1 MRTVSTAKHVLNELP
16 QPPKSAGCHEL
27 HLADVLCETCDMH
40 YCSKC
45 NDSIHRVLAHVD
57 GGKPHTFVKMNKI
70 HDKVYGLT
78 SRMVHDLPMCPTHCK
93 LVSLVSSNDVSQ
105 ALSTAA
111 AYAETCTRITGTTSP
126 AVPDPLGCPDCVLH
140 GRHSCHNIQP
150 IESAATHARSILK
163 RDVID
168 AGHHRRILD
177 HVLDILK
184 AWAAPKELIVD
195 VRQVRSHL
203 ELIGQIDG
211 PRLLEMPPH
220 RLALIGVA
228 FELAHIKL

>member
-1 MRTVSTAKHVLNELP
+1 
-16 QPPKSAGCHEL
+16 
-27 HLADVLCETCDMH
+27 MH

-57 GGKPHTFVKMNKI
+57 GGEPHTVVKMDKI
-70 HDKVYGLT
+70 HDKVHGLT
-78 SRMVHDLPMCPTHCK
+78 SRMAHEVPMCPTHRK

-111 AYAETCTRITGTTSP
+111 TYAETCTRITGTTPP
-126 AVPDPLGCPDCVLH
+126 AVPDPLGCSDCVLH
-140 GRHSCHNIQP
+140 GRHSSHNIQP

-168 AGHHRRILD
+168 AGDHRRILD
-177 HVLDILK
+177 HIRDILK
-184 AWAAPKELIVD
+184 ALAAPIELIDD
-195 VRQVRSHL
+195 VRQVWSQL
-203 ELIGQIDG
+203 ERIGQTDG

-228 FELAHIKL
+228 FELAHVNL